1 VAHLVLLNAGGTIS
15 AEAGPGGVLRGSVGP
30 AVLAQSLPSTA
41 LPVREVGVYRGLSED
56 MTYADVSGLL
66 DALSLAVADPEARGV
81 VVAHGTDTLEESA
94 FLADLMHGSDTPVV
108 FTGAQRAP
116 GALGFDGQVNLMDA
130 LAVAGSDAGRGLGA
144 VIVFAGRILAARHA
158 RKRRTTAPDAFAA
171 DGGDIGRVS
180 GGEVQLF
187 ARPVRSPPLDF
198 KGLDPTV
205 EIVTAGLGASC
216 RMLNLLV
223 DNGAR
228 GVVLQALGR
237 GNVGRPLVEATAR
250 AVAAGCVVAVV
261 SRSDEGGV
269 APEYE
274 AGRRLAD
281 AGALF
286 CGRLDAAKAR
296 LALACL
302 LAQGL
307 DHDGVAGAL
316 KLYGFA

>member
-1 VAHLVLLNAGGTIS
+1 MAHLVLLNAGGTIS
-15 AEAGPGGVLRGSVGP
+15 AEAGPGGVLRGSAGP
-30 AVLAQSLPSTA
+30 AVLAQSLPTTA

-56 MTYADVSGLL
+56 MSYADVSGLL
-66 DALSLAVADPEARGV
+66 DALSLATADPEARGV

-130 LAVAGSDAGRGLGA
+130 LTVAGSDAGRGLGA

-187 ARPVRSPPLDF
+187 ARPVRSPSLDF

-216 RMLNLLV
+216 RLLDLLV
-223 DNGAR
+223 ENGAR

-237 GNVGRPLVEATAR
+237 GNVGRPLVAATAR
-250 AVAAGCVVAVV
+250 AVAAGCVVVVV

-307 DHDGVAGAL
+307 DHDGVAAAL
-316 KLYGFA
+316 KLYSFA

>member
-1 VAHLVLLNAGGTIS
+1 MAHLVLLNAGGTIS
-15 AEAGPGGVLRGSVGP
+15 AEAGPGGVLRGGAGP
-30 AVLAQSLPSTA
+30 AVLAQGLPDAA
-41 LPVREVGVYRGLSED
+41 LPVREIGVYRGLSED
-56 MTYADVSGLL
+56 MTFADVSGLL
-66 DALSLAVADPEARGV
+66 AALAMAVADPQTRGV

-94 FLADLMHGSDTPVV
+94 FLADLMHAADTPVV

-116 GALGFDGQVNLMDA
+116 GALGFDGQINLMDA
-130 LAVAGSDAGRGLGA
+130 LAVAGSEEGRGLGA
-144 VIVFAGRILAARHA
+144 VIVFAGRILAARLA

-171 DGGDIGRVS
+171 DGGDLGRVAA
-180 GGEVQLF
+180 GAVQLF
-187 ARPVRSPPLDF
+187 ARPVRSPPMDF
-198 KGLDPTV
+198 HGLDASV
-205 EIVTAGLGASC
+205 EIVTAGLGASG
-216 RMLNLLV
+216 RILDLLTQQ
-223 DNGAR
+223 GAR

-250 AVAAGCVVAVV
+250 ATASGCAVLVV

-281 AGALF
+281 AGAHF

-302 LAQGL
+302 LANGL
-307 DHDGVAGAL
+307 DSAGVGAAL
-316 KLYGFA
+316 KTYGFS

>member
-1 VAHLVLLNAGGTIS
+1 
-15 AEAGPGGVLRGSVGP
+15 
-30 AVLAQSLPSTA
+30 LPI
-41 LPVREVGVYRGLSED
+41 REVGVYRGLSED
-56 MTYADVSGLL
+56 MTFEDVDRLL
-66 DALSLAVADPEARGV
+66 ASIASAVADPETRGV

-94 FLADLMHGSDTPVV
+94 FLADLMHGADTPVV

-116 GALGFDGQVNLMDA
+116 GALGFDGQINLMDA
-130 LAVAGSDAGRGLGA
+130 FAVAASDAGRSLGA

-171 DGGDIGRVS
+171 EGGDIGRVS

-187 ARPVRSPPLDF
+187 ARPVRSPPMAF
-198 KGLDPTV
+198 HGLDPTV
-205 EIVTAGLGASC
+205 EIVTAGLGASG
-216 RMLNLLV
+216 RILDMLAGQ
-223 DNGAR
+223 GAR

-250 AVAAGCVVAVV
+250 AVAAGCVVVVV

-281 AGALF
+281 AGAQF

-302 LAQGL
+302 LASGL
-307 DHDGVAGAL
+307 DCAGMGAAF
-316 KLYGFA
+316 KSYGFA

>member
-1 VAHLVLLNAGGTIS
+1 MAHLVLLNAGGTIS
-15 AEAGPGGVLRGSVGP
+15 AEPGPDGALRGGAGPAAL
-30 AVLAQSLPSTA
+30 LKSLPSTT

-66 DALSLAVADPEARGV
+66 AALAAATADPETRGV

-116 GALGFDGQVNLMDA
+116 GALGFDGQINLMDA
-130 LAVAGSDAGRGLGA
+130 FAVAGADAGRGLGA

-158 RKRRTTAPDAFAA
+158 RKRRTTAPDAFGA

-187 ARPVRSPPLDF
+187 ARPVRSPALAF
-198 KGLDPTV
+198 HGLDATV
-205 EIVTAGLGASC
+205 EIVTAGLGASG
-216 RMLNLLV
+216 RILDMLIGQ
-223 DNGAR
+223 GAR

-237 GNVGRPLVEATAR
+237 GNVGKPMVEAVAR
-250 AVAAGCVVAVV
+250 AVAAGCTVVVV

-302 LAQGL
+302 LANGL
-307 DHDGVAGAL
+307 DTAGVAVAL
-316 KLYGFA
+316 KTYGFA